1 MPDALLRQGN
11 QGTGVAELQRRLNSH
26 LKLVPALEVDGK
38 FGPKTE
44 VAVRQFQT
52 ARGLQ
57 VDGLVGPQTK
67 AALNQAP
74 IATSPAAPFPTPPDP
89 TVPAADGHVT
99 TYSAMS
105 TFATSPRILYVNGIQ
120 TSGQAHADTVKNL
133 SIVTERQV
141 IGIFNQ
147 STGVGQVKGFA
158 GDLFQCLTDW
168 GSIAGTKLVEL
179 TNLGLNTILTGA
191 RDFVKKKLGM
201 TPSSDPVNLAGA
213 VREAIPESSRLK
225 IVEARLKVF
234 NKATA
239 SLFSELKNFRNQKQL
254 IVAHSQGNLI
264 VSDALWAMVIVYG
277 EDSLAHMQVYSLAS
291 PSPAWPLGIRYRR
304 KVYGHTNDLVTFAD
318 PHNWTILT
326 SWMFLGIF
334 NRTAGDWRK
343 HGAEIVGIKP
353 HDIKLNM
360 EELNFTNRIRGDVG
374 LPPIPGMPTPK

>member
-1 MPDALLRQGN
+1 MADALLRQGN
-11 QGTGVAELQRRLNSH
+11 QGPGVAELQRRLNSH

-44 VAVRQFQT
+44 AAVRQFQ
-52 ARGLQ
+52 AGKGLG

-67 AALNQAP
+67 AALNQPPTGAVPPAP
-74 IATSPAAPFPTPPDP
+74 APKPPDP
-89 TVPAADGHVT
+89 TVPSSDGQVT
-99 TYSAMS
+99 TYSAAS

-120 TSGQAHADTVKNL
+120 TSGAAHAETVKNL
-133 SIVTERQV
+133 SIITERQV
-141 IGIFNQ
+141 IGVFNQ
-147 STGVGQVKGFA
+147 SAGVGQAKGFA
-158 GDLFQCLTDW
+158 GDLFQCITDW
-168 GSIAGTKLVEL
+168 GSITGTKVIEL

-191 RDFVKKKLGM
+191 RDFVKKKLGLG
-201 TPSSDPVNLAGA
+201 PSSDPVNLAGA
-213 VREAIPESSRLK
+213 IREALPESSRLK
-225 IVEARLKVF
+225 IVETRLKVF

-239 SLFSELKNFRNQKQL
+239 SLFSELKNNRSQKQL

-304 KVYGHTNDLVTFAD
+304 KVYGHTNDVVTFAD

-334 NRTAGDWRK
+334 DRTAGDWRK
-343 HGAEIVGIKP
+343 HGNEIVGIKP